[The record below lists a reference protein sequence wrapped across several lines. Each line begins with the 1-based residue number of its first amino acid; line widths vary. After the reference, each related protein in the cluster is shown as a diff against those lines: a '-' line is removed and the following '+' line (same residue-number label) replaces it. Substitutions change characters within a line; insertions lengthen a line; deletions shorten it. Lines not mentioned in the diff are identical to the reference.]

1 VINGAGLLS
10 LFGAAP
16 AGAAPVS
23 AGEAIPALRRARAPE
38 AETRGTARIAR
49 EPEVSRTLTQF
60 RDAIGS
66 ARDLNAALRDRRVQ
80 AVLLPAL
87 GLPEAVGQTGLV
99 QRALQADP
107 AARDGLLSRLTDSRW
122 RDAARSLDLFR
133 RGLDGL
139 RDPQVQ
145 KRLADGF
152 TQYRWRQSQDQAAP
166 GISDALYFQ
175 SRAKDVKDVFA
186 LLGDPVMR
194 RVVTG
199 ALGLP
204 DQIAI
209 QSVEAQARAVTSRL
223 PLAKLADPREVQR
236 LAERYVLQRAQGA
249 SQGAPASPLLSL
261 FA

>member
-1 VINGAGLLS
+1 MINGAGLLS
-10 LFGAAP
+10 LFGASS
-16 AGAAPVS
+16 GAAQTAS
-23 AGEAIPALRRARAPE
+23 AAEAIPALRRARAPDAE
-38 AETRGTARIAR
+38 ARGTARLAR
-49 EPEVSRTLTQF
+49 EPEISRTLTQF
-60 RDAIGS
+60 REAIGS
-66 ARDLNAALRDRRVQ
+66 ARDVNAALRDRRVQ

-87 GLPEAVGQTGLV
+87 GLPDAVGQTGLV
-99 QRALQADP
+99 QRALSADP
-107 AARDGLLSRLTDSRW
+107 SAREGLLSRLTDSRW

-139 RDPQVQ
+139 RDPAVQ

-152 TQYRWRQSQDQAAP
+152 TQFRWRQSQDQVAP

-175 SRAKDVKDVFA
+175 SRAGQVRDVFN

-194 RVVTG
+194 RVVSG

-204 DQIAI
+204 EQMAI

-223 PLAKLADPREVQR
+223 PIERLSDPKEVQR
-236 LAERYVLQRAQGA
+236 LAERYVLQRAQAATG
-249 SQGAPASPLLSL
+249 GAPASPLLSL

>member
-1 VINGAGLLS
+1 VIRAAGLLS
-10 LFGAAP
+10 LFGASP
-16 AGAAPVS
+16 AGAPPAS
-23 AGEAIPALRRARAPE
+23 AADAIPALRRARAPE
-38 AETRGTARIAR
+38 AESRGTARIAR
-49 EPEVSRTLTQF
+49 EPEVARTLTRF
-60 RDAIGS
+60 REAIGS
-66 ARDLNAALRDRRVQ
+66 ARDLSAALRDRRVQ

-107 AARDGLLSRLTDSRW
+107 AERGGLLSRLTDSRW

-133 RGLDGL
+133 RGLEGL
-139 RDPQVQ
+139 RDPAVQ

-152 TQYRWRQSQDQAAP
+152 TQFRWRQSQDQTAP

-175 SRAKDVKDVFA
+175 SRAPQVRDVFN

-204 DQIAI
+204 EKIAI
-209 QSVEAQARAVTSRL
+209 QTVEAQARAVTSRL
-223 PLAKLADPREVQR
+223 PLEKLADPKEVQR
-236 LAERYVLQRAQGA
+236 LAERYVLNRAQSA
-249 SQGAPASPLLSL
+249 TQGAPASPLLSL